1 MYGFTRLQVFII
13 VVHSRSTLSAPS
25 GVVSSNRRT
34 TSVRVSWQ
42 AVEDA
47 DRYTVTL
54 SKTIG
59 EYLQRGPCHEG
70 PHIVSVATSGLSV
83 VVGQTTEDMLRPF
96 TTYNITVVAE
106 NNVLG
111 SSEPSDPV
119 RVTTNPTSECEI
131 FSWFHFYHV
140 PLYYR
145 CISVSSQC
153 ESISCKFYS
162 HLCPLGWPERL
173 QRCQWAY

>member
-1 MYGFTRLQVFII
+1 MHFDMFFIYSGLI
-13 VVHSRSTLSAPS
+13 RSTLSAPS

-59 EYLQRGPCHEG
+59 SHIQRAPCYTG
-70 PHIVSVATSGLSV
+70 SHIVSVNTTGVSV
-83 VVGQTTEDMLRPF
+83 VVGQTTGKLRLF

-106 NNVLG
+106 NNVSG

-119 RVTTNPTSECEI
+119 RVTTKPTSECEI
-131 FSWFHFYHV
+131 FSWFHIY
-140 PLYYR
+140 LT
-145 CISVSSQC
+145 I
-153 ESISCKFYS
+153 
-162 HLCPLGWPERL
+162 L
-173 QRCQWAY
+173 